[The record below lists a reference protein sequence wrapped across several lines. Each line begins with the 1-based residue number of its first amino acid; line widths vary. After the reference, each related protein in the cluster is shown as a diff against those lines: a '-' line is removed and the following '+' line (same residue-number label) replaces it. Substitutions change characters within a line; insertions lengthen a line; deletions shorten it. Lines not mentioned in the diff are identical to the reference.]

1 MLKPFAVRI
10 DRGFYGCG
18 VFVPPIQLVFETE
31 SEARAAFSKEMDAQR
46 LELLQT
52 PGKPICNAKLTDTT
66 TGAILLNQIVE
77 KAPDGSIVVHDADCV
92 GSVC

>member
-1 MLKPFAVRI
+1 MSKPYSVRT

-31 SEARAAFSKEMDAQR
+31 NEARAAFAKEIDAQCI
-46 LELLQT
+46 ELSRT